1 MTQELSNIV
10 FLSLFYWA
18 LSVLM
23 LRIIIHE
30 GRQRLYLFSAGYF
43 VISVGVGLGVA
54 MKWLLA
60 ASLLFMVISMSVT
73 LWILLKQSRECMRD
87 LKAMHEE
94 EKRAEH
100 SKNDEHEESTH
111 GQ

>member
-10 FLSLFYWA
+10 FLSLFYWG

-23 LRIIIHE
+23 LRIVIHE
-30 GRQRLYLFSAGYF
+30 RRQRLYLISVGYF
-43 VISVGVGLGVA
+43 AISVGVGQAIA

-60 ASLLFMVISMSVT
+60 ASLLFMVVSMLIT
-73 LWILLKQSRECMRD
+73 LWILLKQSRQCIRD
-87 LKAMHEE
+87 LKAMHEA
-94 EKRAEH
+94 EKH
-100 SKNDEHEESTH
+100 SKPSQKEESSN

>member
-1 MTQELSNIV
+1 MTQELSSIV

-30 GRQRLYLFSAGYF
+30 GRQRLYLFSTGYF
-43 VISVGVGLGVA
+43 AISVGVGLGVA
-54 MKWLLA
+54 MKWLLS

-73 LWILLKQSRECMRD
+73 LWILVKQSRECMRD
-87 LKAMHEE
+87 LKAIHEE
-94 EKRAEH
+94 EKRAKY
-100 SKNDEHEESTH
+100 SKDDKYEESTH
-111 GQ
+111 GK

>member
-23 LRIIIHE
+23 LLIIFLE
-30 GRQRLYLFSAGYF
+30 RRQRLYLVSVGYF
-43 VISVGVGLGVA
+43 AISVGIGLGIA
-54 MKWLLA
+54 MKWLLV

-73 LWILLKQSRECMRD
+73 LWILVKQSHKCVRD
-87 LKAMHEE
+87 LNAM
-94 EKRAEH
+94 
-100 SKNDEHEESTH
+100 HEESTH
-111 GQ
+111 GK

>member
-23 LRIIIHE
+23 LRIVILE
-30 GRQRLYLFSAGYF
+30 RRQRLYL
-43 VISVGVGLGVA
+43 ISVGYFAISVGIGLGVA
-54 MKWLLA
+54 MKWLLV

-73 LWILLKQSRECMRD
+73 LWILVKQSRKCMWD

-94 EKRAEH
+94 
-100 SKNDEHEESTH
+100 STH
-111 GQ
+111 GK

>member
-10 FLSLFYWA
+10 FLSLFYWG

-30 GRQRLYLFSAGYF
+30 RRQRLYLFSTGYLA
-43 VISVGVGLGVA
+43 VSVGVGLGIA

-60 ASLLFMVISMSVT
+60 ASLLFMLVSMSVT
-73 LWILLKQSRECMRD
+73 LWILLKQSRQCIRE
-87 LKAMHEE
+87 LKEMHEE
-94 EKRAEH
+94 EKQAEQ
-100 SKNDEHEESTH
+100 SRKEECSN
-111 GQ
+111 GE

>member
-10 FLSLFYWA
+10 FLSLFYWG

-30 GRQRLYLFSAGYF
+30 RRHRLYLISVGYL
-43 VISVGVGLGVA
+43 VLSVGVGQAIA

-60 ASLLFMVISMSVT
+60 ASLLFMVISMSLT
-73 LWILLKQSRECMRD
+73 LWILLKQSRQCIRD
-87 LKAMHEE
+87 LKTMHEE
-94 EKRAEH
+94 EKHAEH
-100 SKNDEHEESTH
+100 SQKEETPH
-111 GQ
+111 GK